1 MNDAEY
7 SNKLDKAK
15 KLQKSIKT
23 KLKGKE
29 AGLSDSA
36 KKFTEVNPSNVSDI
50 DSYLEKAEAV
60 SKGLQPTRKPSKGD
74 LKVSK
79 PFDIKKT
86 DEYSKKET
94 ELEAERNYNL
104 AKESFQELTGLEPGD
119 LTLDQMKEML
129 YEVDGKE
136 TNSEADT
143 EMLKKKETHQNSRL
157 DYSERVRDK
166 EIGEHPNISIQI

>member
-1 MNDAEY
+1 MKKDLQKEAKVARDAKNDVNKRRKGLQGAIDLVLKAGNITTKKANTLLKKVSNVNLYNAKKVQDVIDFTTRAMNDAEY

-15 KLQKSIKT
+15 RIQKSIKT

-50 DSYLEKAEAV
+50 DSYLEKAESV

-79 PFDIKKT
+79 PFDTKKT
-86 DEYSKKET
+86 DSAFSK
-94 ELEAERNYNL
+94 
-104 AKESFQELTGLEPGD
+104 
-119 LTLDQMKEML
+119 
-129 YEVDGKE
+129 
-136 TNSEADT
+136 
-143 EMLKKKETHQNSRL
+143 
-157 DYSERVRDK
+157 
-166 EIGEHPNISIQI
+166 